1 MTPSLV
7 STIAGT
13 IASLIF
19 VISTIPSLTRVYRT
33 RNGDSYSL
41 ASLWMATIGNTLP
54 WVYVLSLPPGPLYA
68 LHTWNTLSAALL
80 LVWCVRYRRL

>member
-7 STIAGT
+7 SPIAGT
-13 IASLIF
+13 IARLIF

-33 RNGDSYSL
+33 RKGDRYSL
-41 ASLWMATIGNTLP
+41 ASLWMATIGNALQ

-68 LHTWNTLSAALL
+68 LPTWNTRSAALL
-80 LVWCVRYRRL
+80 RAWCIRYRRL